1 MGLFI
6 ACEEGKL
13 SDINSYSFAV
23 AGAELNVAVGMARL
37 GQKVGYYTKLGDD
50 PFGRRVLDVLRK
62 IRYQRS

>member
-37 GQKVGYYTKLGDD
+37 GQ
-50 PFGRRVLDVLRK
+50 R
-62 IRYQRS
+62 